1 MAKSCSFVL
10 LAVLLSLSLSVAR
23 FETSYAKD
31 KKPTGEEI
39 AAKHLESIG
48 TPEVLAGIKSRSATG
63 IATVRRPIGTVPLIL
78 PEPGTRTDDSNLL
91 IASAGNNLGMV
102 MKFYNREYV
111 SEHFGIDGK
120 NVTTD
125 YIYGNRKS
133 ILGIFIDQNKG
144 LLKEGFLGGTLSTA
158 WPLLNIAERKCK
170 LQYEAKDYSGVKL
183 HQLTYIPKSRMNL
196 DKIVVHMFF
205 DFESYR
211 HLMTEY
217 LYMGLVH
224 AEIIVLEKFGSFRTV
239 DGLTLPHSYSIEYN
253 VWQGQKPT
261 LWSFEVRQILHN
273 GPIDPEVF
281 HVK

>member
-1 MAKSCSFVL
+1 MAKSCGFVL
-10 LAVLLSLSLSVAR
+10 LVVLLSVSLSISR

-39 AAKHLESIG
+39 VAKHLESIG
-48 TPEVLAGIKSRSATG
+48 TPEALAGIKSRSATG
-63 IATVRRPIGTVPLIL
+63 IATVRRPIGTVPMIL

-111 SEHFGIDGK
+111 SEQFAFDGK
-120 NVTTD
+120 DVTTG
-125 YIYGNRKS
+125 YVYANRKS

-144 LLKEGFLGGTLSTA
+144 LLKEGFLGGALSTA
-158 WPLLNIAERKCK
+158 WPLLNVAERKCK

-205 DFESYR
+205 DFESCR

-217 LYMGLVH
+217 LYMGQTH
-224 AEIIVLEKFGSFRTV
+224 PEIILLEKFGNFRNV
-239 DGLTLPHSYSIEYN
+239 DGLMLPHSYSIEYN
-253 VWQGQKPT
+253 VWSSTRPT

-273 GPIDPEVF
+273 GPIDPEAF